1 MMKFTIKNKSPYFLA
16 VICGSLLISLLA
28 WTSTK
33 NFYQIKFGEGGGI
46 VGGRT
51 EYTIDSKGEIYKQTP
66 FKSEKQKIGNISTK
80 TLNEIVKK
88 AESFCLSDSII
99 IKGNHY
105 YFVEI
110 EMKSCNKKFLWSN
123 SSSVQTK
130 NIADFYNFLTS
141 IVNKK

>member
-1 MMKFTIKNKSPYFLA
+1 MKFTIKNRPPYFLA
-16 VICGSLLISLLA
+16 VICCSLLVSLLA

-51 EYTIDSKGEIYKQTP
+51 EYTINSKGEIYKQLP
-66 FKSEKQKIGNISTK
+66 LKSEKQKIGKISGK
-80 TLNEIVKK
+80 TLNEIIKK
-88 AESFCLSDSII
+88 AESVCLSDSIF

-110 EMKSCNKKFLWSN
+110 EIKSCNKKFLWSN
-123 SSSVQTK
+123 SNSVQTK
-130 NIADFYNFLTS
+130 NIADFYTFLIS
-141 IVNKK
+141 IINKK